1 MVKCCSQSGGRS
13 SLVVCVC
20 LSGEGTAGHTDLA
33 KLNVFV
39 IKSIKAAL
47 KLINYC
53 TRAEQPEIQ
62 EGQL

>member
-1 MVKCCSQSGGRS
+1 M
-13 SLVVCVC
+13 VVCVC
-20 LSGEGTAGHTDLA
+20 LSGEGTAGRTDLA